1 MSGSAPGRFSAALD
15 LLRPRTFFRTL
26 ARVDSL
32 VDSTRSL
39 AQTVDALRVQTAQLT
54 AIQQIDW
61 ERRFDLTRL
70 DKWLDAERIG
80 QHVSAAI
87 EAVPLELEP
96 FPHMVVENWLPQD
109 VYDQVLDAMP
119 PAIFF
124 QSTRDEHWA
133 LRSGIAPLYCRQ
145 VWAFVANTLAG
156 DILHRALN
164 AKFERVIRDYIQT
177 FCPAFPSD
185 APVTMHPSDGRL
197 MLRRPGYDLQAHR
210 DPKWGFVTALM
221 YLAKPG
227 DSEAFG
233 TQIYSVR
240 DDVEAPNAN
249 VYYVERERCRLVR
262 DVPFRANS
270 LLVFLNSVGA
280 HGAAIPPDAQPA
292 TLERYIYQFR
302 LGPTSK
308 TIAQMMQLMTPER
321 AARWAGSKAS
331 RLAY

>member
-1 MSGSAPGRFSAALD
+1 
-15 LLRPRTFFRTL
+15 
-26 ARVDSL
+26 
-32 VDSTRSL
+32 
-39 AQTVDALRVQTAQLT
+39 
-54 AIQQIDW
+54 
-61 ERRFDLTRL
+61 
-70 DKWLDAERIG
+70 
-80 QHVSAAI
+80 
-87 EAVPLELEP
+87 
-96 FPHMVVENWLPQD
+96 MVVDDWLPRD

-119 PAIFF
+119 PPIFF

-164 AKFERVIRDYIQT
+164 TKFERVIRDYIQT
-177 FCPAFPSD
+177 FCPAFPAD

-233 TQIYSVR
+233 TQIYKVR

-249 VYYVERERCRLVR
+249 VYYVERERCTLVR